1 MTGTRTLEDIVK
13 QIITVYNEELVEKLN
28 FKHTTLWEVLIA
40 KGVVATGDVEEAK
53 VKYNVNKCRPVCS
66 NESVYR
72 GIYTLCHSVFCPS
85 IHNFRDIELKFCI
98 L

>member
-1 MTGTRTLEDIVK
+1 MIGTATLEGIVN

-53 VKYNVNKCRPVCS
+53 VKYFVKNYLLIMYANTMQLNALRTNV
-66 NESVYR
+66 
-72 GIYTLCHSVFCPS
+72 H
-85 IHNFRDIELKFCI
+85 
-98 L
+98 

>member
-1 MTGTRTLEDIVK
+1 MTGTATLEGIVN

-53 VKYNVNKCRPVCS
+53 VKYNANKCRLVCT
-66 NESVYR
+66 NESVYS
-72 GIYTLCHSVFCPS
+72 GIYTQCSVFT
-85 IHNFRDIELKFCI
+85 
-98 L
+98 